1 MLINNI
7 FSPINFW
14 SGKQH
19 QVLDVSFWCSGKK
32 NIQLNDDANV
42 CYVAVL
48 NGANVDFQIDISWK
62 WSHLEFF
69 GIFVGDVKSQ
79 VVTTLLAN
87 NNFASVHLFCVV
99 KEGSDMQ
106 IDWNI
111 VISKNIEQVEGHLQE
126 EQFLLGTPKHLLV
139 RPLLD
144 VHSHRVKA
152 SHWAKIHT
160 LDQQKL
166 FYMMSK
172 GLSLQESQKIVVQA
186 WLQSIFDHISD
197 VDSSE
202 QQKIFK
208 NTIDSIFISL
218 DMVW

>member
-1 MLINNI
+1 MLIKNI
-7 FSPINFW
+7 FSPISFW
-14 SGKQH
+14 SGEQH
-19 QVLDVSFWCSGKK
+19 QVLDVSFDCSGKK
-32 NIQLNDDANV
+32 NIQLNDNANV
-42 CYVAVL
+42 CYVALL
-48 NGANVDFQIDISWK
+48 NNANVDFQIDLSWIG
-62 WSHLEFF
+62 SRLEFF

-87 NNFASVHLFCVV
+87 TAFASVHLFCIV
-99 KEGSDMQ
+99 KEGSTMQ
-106 IDWNI
+106 VDGNI
-111 VISKNIEQVEGHLQE
+111 IIGKTIEHVEGHLKE

-172 GLSLQESQKIVVQA
+172 GLSLEESQKIVVQA

-197 VDSSE
+197 VDVDE

-208 NTIDSIFISL
+208 KTLDSIFTPL
-218 DMVW
+218 DLLW